1 MTIFASFQLPLEL
14 LLGNLDD
21 RSDSD
26 HNWPRTGWSR
36 CIDDQ
41 RRQAS
46 GAEDKQLDG
55 ARNFQRKAQFY
66 LDFLEAENST
76 GFHTPQEAASIL
88 GESID
93 AARKGQLAAQKVK

>member
-1 MTIFASFQLPLEL
+1 MTGPTATTTGHGLAGRAASMIKE
-14 LLGNLDD
+14 GK
-21 RSDSD
+21 SV
-26 HNWPRTGWSR
+26 G
-36 CIDDQ
+36 C
-41 RRQAS
+41 RRQT
-46 GAEDKQLDG
+46 LDG

-93 AARKGQLAAQKVK
+93 ASRKGQLAAQKVK